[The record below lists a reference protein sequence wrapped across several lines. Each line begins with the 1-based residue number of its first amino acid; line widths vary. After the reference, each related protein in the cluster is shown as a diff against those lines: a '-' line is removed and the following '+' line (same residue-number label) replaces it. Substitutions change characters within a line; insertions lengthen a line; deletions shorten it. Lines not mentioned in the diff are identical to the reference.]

1 MAYEEQETA
10 RLPAAH
16 GGTGLSTAQTAES
29 PAASQATQTSAP
41 AESAEPTRAK
51 RLGFARELAETVLL
65 TLVIFVAVRTLV
77 VNFRVDGDSMLP
89 GLHNGQ
95 YLLVNKAISFHAD
108 LNALRNL
115 LPGPDTPVQDVVYLF
130 HPPERG
136 DIVVLDPPV
145 RSDKPYIKRVI
156 ALPGET
162 IAVRD
167 GKVYVNG
174 EPLEE
179 GYIAEPPRYTYP
191 SNAANGA
198 GEYTVPEGNVFVMGD
213 NRNNSSDSHVFG
225 PVPLDR
231 VIGKAFFSYWPF
243 DAAGLIPH
251 ERYAQA
257 ADN

>member
-10 RLPAAH
+10 RLPVAH
-16 GGTGLSTAQTAES
+16 GGSGLSTAQTAEA
-29 PAASQATQTSAP
+29 PPAP
-41 AESAEPTRAK
+41 AEFAEPARAK
-51 RLGFARELAETVLL
+51 RLGFARELAETVRL

-95 YLLVNKAISFHAD
+95 YLLVNKAIYFHAD
-108 LNALRNL
+108 LNALKNL
-115 LPGPDTPVQDVVYLF
+115 LPGPDTPEQDIAYLF

-136 DIVVLDPPV
+136 DIIVLNPPV

-167 GKVYVNG
+167 GEVYVNG

-191 SNAANGA
+191 FNA

-257 ADN
+257 ADR

>member
-1 MAYEEQETA
+1 MAFEEQETA
-10 RLPAAH
+10 RLRRTRAGGGAA
-16 GGTGLSTAQTAES
+16 GPQLAPPSQS
-29 PAASQATQTSAP
+29 PVYS
-41 AESAEPTRAK
+41 EPKPAK
-51 RLGFARELAETVLL
+51 RLRFARELAETILL
-65 TLVIFVAVRTLV
+65 TLVIFVAVRALV
-77 VNFRVDGDSMLP
+77 VNYRVDGDSMLP

-95 YLLVNKAISFHAD
+95 YLLVNKAIYFHVD
-108 LNALRNL
+108 RIALGNL
-115 LPGPDTPVQDVVYLF
+115 LPGPDTPGRDVVYLF

-191 SNAANGA
+191 FNA

-243 DAAGLIPH
+243 DTAGLIPH

-257 ADN
+257 ADR

>member
-1 MAYEEQETA
+1 MAYEDQEPA
-10 RLPAAH
+10 RLPGAH
-16 GGTGLSTAQTAES
+16 GGTGWSTAQAAEAS
-29 PAASQATQTSAP
+29 PAAEAAQGPTSP
-41 AESAEPTRAK
+41 ESAEPARAK

-65 TLVIFVAVRTLV
+65 TLVIFVAVRALV
-77 VNFRVDGDSMLP
+77 VNYRVDGDSMVP
-89 GLHNGQ
+89 NLHNGQ
-95 YLLVNKAISFHAD
+95 YLLVNKAVYFHVD

-115 LPGPDTPVQDVVYLF
+115 LPGPDTPGQDTVYLF

-162 IAVRD
+162 VAVRD

-179 GYIAEPPRYTYP
+179 AYIAEPPRYTYP
-191 SNAANGA
+191 FNA
-198 GEYTVPEGNVFVMGD
+198 GEYTVPEGDVFVMGD

-225 PVPLDR
+225 PVALDHI
-231 VIGKAFFSYWPF
+231 IGKAFFSYWPF
-243 DAAGLIPH
+243 DEAGLIPH

-257 ADN
+257 AGH